1 MSYDPEVG
9 RILISIMG
17 PMLAKDHE
25 FRRSLAYFG
34 IGEHET
40 GHHFNF
46 ERVHLLA
53 AAEPWLTDDERK
65 TIVEDGNRPTPGAK
79 RFGEFWRSTGFNAI
93 VVKGAWGNYAL
104 LAQLRTADEAEAENI
119 YRGLVLFDELN
130 LKKPKDTDVLIRVGR
145 MSRQGIDREYIVAA
159 LGLDG
164 S

>member
-25 FRRSLAYFG
+25 FKRSLAYFG

-40 GHHFNF
+40 GHHFSF
-46 ERVHLLA
+46 ERAHLLT

-79 RFGEFWRSTGFNAI
+79 RFGEFWRSTGFNA
-93 VVKGAWGNYAL
+93 VVIKGAWGDYKL
-104 LAQLRTADEAEAENI
+104 LAQLRAADEAEAENV
-119 YRGLVLFDELN
+119 YRGLVLFDEMK
-130 LKKPKDTDVLIRVGR
+130 LKQPPEAETLIRAGQ
-145 MSRQGIDREYIVAA
+145 MSSEGIDREYIVAA
-159 LGLDG
+159 LSLDG
-164 S
+164 A